1 MLLAGIGVCTMLAH
15 ELSNQLQHL
24 GCQVRLLIAAESV
37 PVSLAKRAVGAV
49 SSGSD
54 GVSGEMLQIWSALYQ
69 LIAAAPRPQPFSQ
82 PPLGEVIRKLH
93 SLPSYEQQLDYVST
107 FCPADKTALQW
118 DTEVD
123 AVLAR
128 VLHMRQLLLAYQ
140 PPGSGE
146 RHTVVMYFG
155 DGENEVGEMQMAD
168 VQRIA
173 DDSWEA
179 VALALRPATVCSIA
193 AGSSGVRA
201 AEKVEALLGC
211 ML

>member
-1 MLLAGIGVCTMLAH
+1 MLLAGIGMCTMLAH
-15 ELSNQLQHL
+15 ELSNQLQHH

-37 PVSLAKRAVGAV
+37 PVGLAKQAVGAANT
-49 SSGSD
+49 GSD
-54 GVSGEMLQIWSALYQ
+54 GFSGEMLQIWCALYQ
-69 LIAAAPRPQPFSQ
+69 LIAAAPRPPPFSQ
-82 PPLGEVIRKLH
+82 PPLGEVVRKLH

-128 VLHMRQLLLAYQ
+128 VLHMRQLLLAHQ
-140 PPGSGE
+140 PQGSGE
-146 RHTVVMYFG
+146 RHTVVIHFG
-155 DGENEVGEMQMAD
+155 DGENKVGEMQMAD
-168 VQRIA
+168 VQHIA

-193 AGSSGVRA
+193 AGSSGARA